1 MRSDPPSIAASPPIP
16 LGDAA
21 VPLATRRSLWPPGG
35 PFGHPAVPLAPRWSL
50 WPPGGPFGHA
60 AVPLATRRS
69 LWPRGGPFGH
79 AAVPLATRRSLW
91 PRGGPFGHPAVPLA
105 TTAVL
110 GARFVGYF
118 GRSRGQRA
126 RGVAK
131 DAGRDAPGEARVAAV
146 HRCGNAYGPGR
157 VKPPVSETAIRL
169 PRHADPAAAARRPV
183 DGVEVIVWSSRG
195 AGGQRLNHKLRAVGK
210 PLAGSRP
217 PASRPATRGR
227 GVPAKQSRVTGRRPP
242 VDARNRKCAP

>member
-1 MRSDPPSIAASPPIP
+1 MRSDPPSIAASTSVP

-21 VPLATRRSLWPPGG
+21 VPLATRASPWPRER
-35 PFGHPAVPLAPRWSL
+35 HL
-50 WPPGGPFGHA
+50 GHA
-60 AVPLATRRS
+60 SVTLATTAS
-69 LWPRGGPFGH
+69 PWPRERHLGH
-79 AAVPLATRRSLW
+79 ASVT
-91 PRGGPFGHPAVPLA
+91 LA

-157 VKPPVSETAIRL
+157 VKPSSIRDSHPFAET
-169 PRHADPAAAARRPV
+169 RRPC
-183 DGVEVIVWSSRG
+183 GSSTST
-195 AGGQRLNHKLRAVGK
+195 GG
-210 PLAGSRP
+210 
-217 PASRPATRGR
+217 RGR
-227 GVPAKQSRVTGRRPP
+227 GDRLVFPGRGRAEVKSQAESLLVNPWSISERPIRARSGKAEEGGALGLCVDRRQRSRSGCGGSRAGQGLPRGSETGPAFLAPAAGSISR
-242 VDARNRKCAP
+242 